1 MIVVIDH
8 NNSFCYYYSCAIVK
22 IVILIIIII
31 ILITIIDTSFFENSF
46 YTDSHFFFFNIK
58 KVKPEYVLIE
68 GDPTQINELIPQGM
82 DTSSFS
88 PSSSSIPSSDPD
100 PTKNHFMYVCKKK

>member
-8 NNSFCYYYSCAIVK
+8 NNYFCYYYSYAIVK

-31 ILITIIDTSFFENSF
+31 LIINLITIIDTFSLRILVILILTSFFLNM
-46 YTDSHFFFFNIK
+46 K
-58 KVKPEYVLIE
+58 KVKPEYVLTE
-68 GDPTQINELIPQGM
+68 GDPPQGM

-88 PSSSSIPSSDPD
+88 PSYSSIPSSDPD
-100 PTKNHFMYVCKKK
+100 PTKNYFMYM